1 MKPARLLNSNG
12 GYTYVAAIVTVVILG
27 IMSAQAAQ
35 VWKTTMQREKETE
48 LIFRGTQIRNA
59 MRAWY
64 GMKDKSTAI
73 DPKSGHTNLNR
84 LEDLVQDPS
93 SAGKKRYLRKLY
105 KDPMTGED
113 FVLVKNSTQQVIGV
127 ASASELA
134 PIKQGNFPLDLEPGD
149 FEGKKK
155 YSEWQFRCDRLPK
168 PAVGGGAKLPPGSQP
183 IPEPPPPPPPGST
196 E

>member
-1 MKPARLLNSNG
+1 MKPARLLQSNA
-12 GYTYVAAIVTVVILG
+12 GYTYVAAVVTVVILG

-48 LIFRGTQIRNA
+48 LIFRGTQFKNA

-73 DPKSGHTNLNR
+73 APGRPNLTR

-93 SAGKKRYLRKLY
+93 FAGKKRYLRKLY

-113 FVLVKNSTQQVIGV
+113 FVPVKNSAQQVIGV
-127 ASASELA
+127 ASASEEA

-155 YSEWQFRCDRLPK
+155 YSEWQFRCDRWPK
-168 PAVGGGAKLPPGSQP
+168 PAVNGGAKLPPGSQP
-183 IPEPPPPPPPGST
+183 VPVPPPPPPPGSA

>member
-1 MKPARLLNSNG
+1 MKPVRLLNSNG

-48 LIFRGTQIRNA
+48 LIFRGTQIKNA

-73 DPKSGHTNLNR
+73 AAGRPNLSR

-105 KDPMTGED
+105 KDPITGKD
-113 FVLVKNSTQQVIGV
+113 FERVIDPATKRVVGV
-127 ASASELA
+127 ASASEET

-155 YSEWQFRCDRLPK
+155 YSEWQFRCDRWPK
-168 PAVGGGAKLPPGSQP
+168 PAVGGGAKLPPDLNK
-183 IPEPPPPPPPGST
+183 PEPPPTTPPPEPPP
-196 E
+196 